1 MDAKFAEL
9 TEMLSYK
16 PPGDPIIDVT
26 ESSKPSSVADKAE
39 APAHYVAET

>member
-26 ESSKPSSVADKAE
+26 ESSKPASVADKT
-39 APAHYVAET
+39 ETLAY